1 MAPAALGS
9 LAQTVAWHTVDA
21 LTMGTDDMHRLT
33 RPNPASRQTFPQA
46 IDLADTSRMTAIPS
60 LALAFARR
68 KSLLQTSGRSQYR

>member
-1 MAPAALGS
+1 
-9 LAQTVAWHTVDA
+9 
-21 LTMGTDDMHRLT
+21 MHRLT

-68 KSLLQTSGRSQYR
+68 KSLLQTSGRSQYWP